1 MTYRPIIAVLTLL
14 LLASCGDKST
24 LTGIGTGSG
33 AINGFI
39 NLRDT
44 NGNELSNHSGV
55 RISVPGG
62 SQQTFSDSDGQ
73 WTLTNLPT
81 GKLTIVSEKDGYADI
96 RDVDHNYKGDGI
108 EYYGLRRLFAIR
120 KLSPSLVLRPFE
132 KSTDSLFGDELVA
145 TFSGRIKDTNIS
157 KTYPPFVKL
166 YFSANSDIDAR
177 NPASYSYSSS
187 TQSVYPDG
195 TGNVIVERDS
205 LVAHG
210 FPAKIIVYCVV
221 YAAGYWTEDVGYTD
235 AASGKKINTGF
246 SPIRSEVK
254 PFVVP

>member
-1 MTYRPIIAVLTLL
+1 ML

-81 GKLTIVSEKDGYADI
+81 GKLTIVSQKDGYAEI
-96 RDVDHNYKGDGI
+96 RDVDHLCNGDGI
-108 EYYGLRRLFAIR
+108 EYYGLRKLFAIR
-120 KLSPSLVLRPFE
+120 NLTLSLVLRPFE
-132 KSTDSLFGDELVA
+132 MSTDSLHGGELVA
-145 TFSGRIKDTNIS
+145 TFSGRIKDSNIS
-157 KTYPPFVKL
+157 TTYPPFVKL
-166 YFSANSDIDAR
+166 YFSTNKSID
-177 NPASYSYSSS
+177 PASPSSYNYSSR

-195 TGNVIVERDS
+195 TGNISVDRDS
-205 LVAHG
+205 LVTHG
-210 FPAKIIVYCVV
+210 MPVKSIVYCVA
-221 YAAGYWTEDVGYTD
+221 YAAGYWTEDIGYTD
-235 AASGKKINTGF
+235 AATGLKINTGF
-246 SPIRSEVK
+246 SPIHSEVK
-254 PFVVP
+254 AFVIP